1 MKIKKTLGEKIFD
14 CFNYLFLALL
24 AIVTLYPCYYVLVA
38 SVSDPV
44 RIYEGTGLLLW
55 PKDFGLYAYQTV
67 IENKMLWLGY
77 RNTIFYVV
85 AGTFI
90 SVMMTTSA
98 AFCASRKTLPGKN
111 IIMFLIMFTMY
122 FAGGLIPT
130 YLVVKSVG
138 LLNSPLAMI
147 IPNAV
152 NTYNLIIALN
162 YFRGIPDSL
171 EEAAK
176 IDGASEFKI
185 FYKIFIPLSVPI
197 IAVLSLYY
205 AVAIWNDYITALI
218 YINDDKWLP
227 LQMILRRILLLNSGT
242 AEDAANLASE
252 ADGAAYAA
260 NIRYA
265 TIVVSTIP
273 ILCVYPFIQ
282 RYFIKGVM
290 IGAVKG

>member
-14 CFNYLFLALL
+14 CFNYLLLALL
-24 AIVTLYPCYYVLVA
+24 AIITLYPCYYVLIA

-205 AVAIWNDYITALI
+205 AVGIWNDYITALI

-242 AEDAANLASE
+242 SEDAANLASE